1 MLFNAGTYSL
11 PFTAVVLTVE
21 TMTRLRSVARAK
33 SIVRAAVIVTLL
45 VGVAGWQTR
54 EAQQRRVETIAT
66 LATSQGEGDLLPAVV
81 FLGDATPEAGKAPR
95 RRRSAPASPSFSS
108 SWPDSCRARPR
119 SSSIACSSSAA
130 SSSPRSRSLRAPSSI
145 LSLSRIKI

>member
-1 MLFNAGTYSL
+1 
-11 PFTAVVLTVE
+11 
-21 TMTRLRSVARAK
+21 MTRVLAHAREAARTSEKEAQPFGAVAWHLLPAL
-33 SIVRAAVIVTLL
+33 AVIVTLL